1 MSNEIV
7 EVAGKVLA
15 KTPEA
20 ILINDGD
27 KDAWLPISQ
36 IENYDESWKTGET
49 VDLEIPEWLATEK
62 ELV

>member
-7 EVAGKVLA
+7 EVTGKVLA
-15 KTPEA
+15 KTPGA

-27 KDAWLPISQ
+27 RDAWLPISQ
-36 IENYDESWKTGET
+36 IQNYDESWKMGET